1 MNRDI
6 PNIPKRGFTHG
17 GKFHADD
24 VFTTAFLKIL
34 NPKFKVQRGYEVP
47 EDFQG
52 IVYDI
57 GRGEF
62 DHHQAEKEY
71 RDNGCPYAA
80 FGLVWR
86 AFGPAFAGEEEA
98 AIFDEKFIQPLDEA
112 DNTGCDN
119 MLSTIIEEFNP
130 GWDSKESHDICFHK
144 AVNVAKVILQNH
156 FRSVDGMVRGQQIVR
171 DAMAA
176 GDGRILELDPYVP
189 WKREVIGS
197 TYQFVM
203 YSSKR
208 GGYSIQGVPKSE
220 GDHALVCDFPKE
232 WWGAEPDALREMSG
246 IATLHFC
253 HANGFLASAQSREDA
268 LAAAEYAIAHGGE

>member
-1 MNRDI
+1 M
-6 PNIPKRGFTHG
+6 
-17 GKFHADD
+17 
-24 VFTTAFLKIL
+24 
-34 NPKFKVQRGYEVP
+34 
-47 EDFQG
+47 
-52 IVYDI
+52 
-57 GRGEF
+57 
-62 DHHQAEKEY
+62 
-71 RDNGCPYAA
+71 
-80 FGLVWR
+80 
-86 AFGPAFAGEEEA
+86 
-98 AIFDEKFIQPLDEA
+98 
-112 DNTGCDN
+112 
-119 MLSTIIEEFNP
+119 
-130 GWDSKESHDICFHK
+130 
-144 AVNVAKVILQNH
+144 AKVILQNH

-176 GDGRILELDPYVP
+176 GDGSILELDPYVP

-253 HANGFLASAQSREDA
+253 HANGFLASALNREDA
-268 LAAAEYAIAHGGE
+268 LAAAEYAIAHAG